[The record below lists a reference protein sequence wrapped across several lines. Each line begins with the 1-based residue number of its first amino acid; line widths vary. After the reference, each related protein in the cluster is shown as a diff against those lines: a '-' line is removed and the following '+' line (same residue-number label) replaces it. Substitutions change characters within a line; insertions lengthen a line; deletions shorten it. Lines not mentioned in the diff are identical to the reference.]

1 MAAGNQRPTSD
12 PQVVTAAIR
21 DAILGADFVPGQ
33 RLVEADLSEQ
43 FHASRAAV
51 RAALFSLA
59 TEGLVE
65 RIANRGARV
74 RVISLDEATEIYEV
88 RMVVEALCA
97 AKAAER
103 VDDEAIVMLRQI
115 GTDMRTAVA
124 SGDVFGYSALN
135 QRLHQALR
143 DLSGQ
148 HTAADVLDRLHGQ
161 LVRHQFKLAT
171 KPGRPQV
178 SIVEHLEII
187 EAVCARDPDAASAAV
202 RRHLESVIDAMRQS
216 AAQEAAA
223 V

>member
-1 MAAGNQRPTSD
+1 MAATEGRPTSD
-12 PQVVTAAIR
+12 PRVVTDAIRAAILS
-21 DAILGADFVPGQ
+21 AEFAPGQ

-43 FHASRAAV
+43 FRASRSAV

-74 RVISLDEATEIYEV
+74 RVVSLEEATEIYEV

-103 VDDEAIVMLRQI
+103 IDDADVAMLQQI
-115 GTDMRTAVA
+115 GTEMRAAVT

-135 QRLHQALR
+135 QRLHRALR

-148 HTAADVLDRLHGQ
+148 KTAADVLDRLRGQ
-161 LVRHQFKLAT
+161 LVRHQFRLAT
-171 KPGRPQV
+171 QPGRPQV
-178 SIVEHLEII
+178 SLDEHLQII
-187 EAVCARDPDAASAAV
+187 DAVCARDPDAAAIAV
-202 RRHLESVIDAMRQS
+202 RRHLESVMAAMRK
-216 AAQEAAA
+216 AAEATAAA